1 MATPV
6 KCAVQLDRIKG
17 AKIATVHFRAGW
29 AGVLSERQVKDQL
42 SIHDKNRSYEFNSC
56 VARPTATITTSYSKT
71 TIN

>member
-17 AKIATVHFRAGW
+17 AKIAPVHFRAGW
-29 AGVLSERQVKDQL
+29 AGVLSERSEKRSTKRSCLTFQL
-42 SIHDKNRSYEFNSC
+42 LC
-56 VARPTATITTSYSKT
+56 LPTATTLTCYSKT